1 MAPKVLKS
9 AKWPKSAKFYFSPL
23 LRVFLYIRSAD
34 SMQIDQ
40 KESTE
45 SESNSSGEDDDDFDP
60 GNDNN
65 EDSDDED
72 DGNASD
78 HEVAVPDSSTL
89 ARKRVLIGDKRG
101 EEERKRRTQKRRGD
115 PKGVSTYTRVRVS
128 TSKLWKAPV
137 RSLW

>member
-1 MAPKVLKS
+1 MAPKVLKVLNGQ
-9 AKWPKSAKFYFSPL
+9 KVPNFIFPL
-23 LRVFLYIRSAD
+23 LRVFLYIGSTD
-34 SMQIDQ
+34 SMQVDQ

-45 SESNSSGEDDDDFDP
+45 SESNSSGDEDFDP

-89 ARKRVLIGDKRG
+89 ARKRVKHRH
-101 EEERKRRTQKRRGD
+101 TQKGS
-115 PKGVSTYTRVRVS
+115 STLSRIVIF
-128 TSKLWKAPV
+128 
-137 RSLW
+137 

>member
-1 MAPKVLKS
+1 MLNGQKV
-9 AKWPKSAKFYFSPL
+9 PNFIFPL
-23 LRVFLYIRSAD
+23 LRVFLYIGSTD
-34 SMQIDQ
+34 SMQVDQ

-45 SESNSSGEDDDDFDP
+45 SESNSSGDEDFDP

>member
-9 AKWPKSAKFYFSPL
+9 AKWQKVPNFIFPL

-78 HEVAVPDSSTL
+78 NEVAVPDSSTL
-89 ARKRVLIGDKRG
+89 ARKRVLINF
-101 EEERKRRTQKRRGD
+101 
-115 PKGVSTYTRVRVS
+115 
-128 TSKLWKAPV
+128 
-137 RSLW
+137 